1 MANVIII
8 AGETGTGKTRSVK
21 NLNPKETYII
31 NVLNKPLSFKG
42 SNSLYNEEQRNMKS
56 VGDYQ
61 HVLTLM
67 QSVNTKALH
76 VKNLIIDDCGFIMQ
90 NEYFA
95 RAKEAGYGKFS
106 EFGQHMQLIISEA
119 GKMRNDLNIVFVFHA
134 DDVEDE
140 GIKVGK
146 QIKLIGKM
154 LSDKYDP
161 MATVSV
167 VLFTDVSTTK
177 EGTKY
182 QFITNRCTVGKQ
194 VIPAKSPEEMFDSLY
209 IENDLNYVFN
219 KIKEYY
225 N

>member
-1 MANVIII
+1 MANVIIV
-8 AGETGTGKTRSVK
+8 AGESGSGKTRSLK
-21 NLNPKETYII
+21 NLDPKETYII
-31 NVLNKPLSFKG
+31 NTLNKPLSFKG
-42 SNSLYNEEQRNMKS
+42 SNSMYNEEQRNMKS
-56 VGDYQ
+56 VSDYQ
-61 HVLTLM
+61 QVLQVMT
-67 QSVNTKALH
+67 SVNTKALH
-76 VKNLIIDDCGFIMQ
+76 IKNLIIDDCGFIMQ
-90 NEYFA
+90 GEYFK
-95 RAKEAGYGKFS
+95 RANEAGFNKFS
-106 EFGQHMQLIISEA
+106 DMAQHMQLIISEA
-119 GKMRNDLNIVFVFHA
+119 GKMRADLNIVFMFHA
-134 DDVEDE
+134 DDIEDE
-140 GIKVGK
+140 GMKVGK

-167 VLFTDVSTTK
+167 VLFTDVSTNK

-194 VIPAKSPEEMFDSLY
+194 MIPAKSPEEMFENLY